1 MWSFLVRFILRN
13 RLTNLIVILLMTVFM
28 GYLATR
34 VQLSYEFN
42 SMLPADDSTRV
53 VYDQFKQQ
61 FGEDGSVMF
70 IGIQDKD
77 LYKLEQFNDWYDLT
91 YDLKKIDGV
100 QEVVSVARIF
110 NLIKNDS
117 THKFDFKP
125 VVGEKPTTQAE
136 VDSLKTLIYSLPFYD
151 GLLLNKESGVSML
164 MVTLDK
170 EKVNSNARFKL
181 INGVTD
187 RVEIFANKYKIE
199 THYSGLPYIRM
210 VTSKMVQN
218 ELIWFTL
225 VSLLI
230 AALVLFFYLRSLKT
244 IVFPL
249 LIVVFGAIW
258 VIGLTA
264 LFGFKITILTGV
276 IPPLIII
283 IGIENCIFLVNKYH
297 FEYRNHGNKVKA
309 LSRIVQRVGFA
320 TLLTNA
326 TTAVGFATFLITG
339 NKMLF
344 EFGLIASVSIIVL
357 YVMTLFLIPIFFS
370 YLKPPSSRQT
380 KHLDNK
386 SVQGI
391 VEFIVHLVQHRRK
404 VIYGIAIIV
413 VGIGVYGMTKLT
425 TTGRIVDDISK
436 KDKLYTD
443 LMFFEQHFKGVLPFE
458 ISIDTKKK
466 KGVMNLG
473 TLKRIDRLQDSL
485 AKYPELSR
493 PLSVVEVVKFAKQ
506 AFYGGDPTMY
516 SMPNNNEMVF
526 MVDYLPEF
534 KTEKKTILNNFVDTT
549 LSKTRI
555 SVQMANIG
563 TGDIQRIKD
572 DLRPKIDSIFS
583 ADKYN
588 VEITGTS
595 VVALK
600 GNDYLV
606 GNLKSSL
613 IFAIIV
619 IALLMALLFS
629 SAKMVTLSI
638 IPNLIPLIMTAG
650 MMGFLG
656 ISIKP
661 STIIIFS
668 VALGIAVDN
677 AILFLSRYRH
687 ELRNRKGDI
696 KECVEAA
703 LRETAYSMVYSSS
716 VLFLGFS
723 IFIFSSFGG
732 TQAMGYL
739 ISFTLF
745 IAMLCNLF
753 LLPSLLVTFGKSAT
767 TKAFEKPVLPILD
780 EEEEDVTI
788 GQTSEFQEDEETPD
802 QINEPEKDN
811 QNL

>member
-13 RLTNLIVILLMTVFM
+13 RLTNLIVILLLTGFM
-28 GYLATR
+28 GYMASR

-42 SMLPADDSTRV
+42 SMLPASDSTRV
-53 VYDQFKQQ
+53 IYDRFLKQ
-61 FGEDGSVMF
+61 FGQDGSVMF
-70 IGIQDKD
+70 IGIKDKD
-77 LYKLEQFNDWYDLT
+77 LFKLEKFNDWYDLT

-100 QEVVSVARIF
+100 QEVVSNARIF
-110 NLIKNDS
+110 QLLKNDS

-125 VVGEKPTTQAE
+125 VVDKKPATQAE
-136 VDSLKTLIYSLPFYD
+136 ADSLQKLIYSLPFYD
-151 GLLLNKESGVSML
+151 GLLLNKEEGVHLL
-164 MVTLDK
+164 MVTMDK
-170 EKVNSNARFKL
+170 DKINSNARFRL

-187 RVEIFANKYKIE
+187 RVEQFTGKYQIE

-210 VTSKMVQN
+210 VTSRMVQK

-225 VSLLI
+225 VSLAI
-230 AALVLFFYLRSLKT
+230 AALVLLFYFRRLKT
-244 IVFPL
+244 IIFPL
-249 LIVVFGAIW
+249 LIVAFGAVW
-258 VIGLTA
+258 VLGLTA

-326 TTAVGFATFLITG
+326 TTAVGFATFMITG
-339 NKMLF
+339 NNMLF
-344 EFGLIASVSIIVL
+344 EFGLVASVSIMVL
-357 YVMTLFLIPIFFS
+357 YIMSLFLVPIFFS
-370 YLKPPSSRQT
+370 YLKPPSKRET
-380 KHLDNK
+380 RHLENR
-386 SVQGI
+386 SVHGI
-391 VEFIVHLVQHRRK
+391 VSFIVRVVQQRRP
-404 VIYGIAIIV
+404 VIYVIAVIV
-413 VGIGVYGMTKLT
+413 VAAGVFGMTRLKA
-425 TTGRIVDDISK
+425 TGRIVDDISH

-443 LMFFEQHFKGVLPFE
+443 LMFFEKNFKGVLPFE

-466 KGVMNLG
+466 KGVMSLG

-485 AKYPELSR
+485 AKYPEFSK

-506 AFYGGDPTMY
+506 AFYGGDPEMY
-516 SMPNNNEMVF
+516 AMPNNNEMMF

-563 TGDIQRIKD
+563 TFEIKKIMD
-572 DLRPKIDSIFS
+572 DLKPKIDTIFNPE
-583 ADKYN
+583 KYD
-588 VEITGTS
+588 VAITGTS

-600 GNDYLV
+600 GNEYLV

-613 IFAIIV
+613 IFAIII

-629 SAKMVTLSI
+629 SAKMVILSI
-638 IPNLIPLIMTAG
+638 IPNLIPLVMTAG
-650 MMGFLG
+650 MMGYLG
-656 ISIKP
+656 IPIKP
-661 STIIIFS
+661 STIIIYS

-687 ELRNRKGDI
+687 ELRHRKGDFT
-696 KECVEAA
+696 KCVESA
-703 LRETAYSMVYSSS
+703 LKETAYSMVYSSS
-716 VLFLGFS
+716 VLFIGFS

-753 LLPSLLVTFGKSAT
+753 LLPSLIISFGRKGT
-767 TKAFEKPVLPILD
+767 TRAFEKPVLPILD
-780 EEEEDVTI
+780 EEEEDVAI
-788 GQTSEFQEDEETPD
+788 GSSSEFNEEEESRQD
-802 QINEPEKDN
+802 LNNNEKK
-811 QNL
+811 